1 MAWITP
7 VADRGPGAMHTLD
20 DQNRITNNINW
31 LTTNARAKQ
40 LYTGANLQKVTYVHN
55 DYITTANWADII
67 NVIKALTTQLNVKQ
81 TGAISNDM
89 TYSNMNTV
97 ESMILAI
104 YEKYQQATKQSA
116 NNHYTNDNIYAEAD
130 KSIYSAGLA
139 E

>member
-1 MAWITP
+1 
-7 VADRGPGAMHTLD
+7 MHTLD

-40 LYTGANLQKVTYVHN
+40 LYTGANLQKVTYVYN
-55 DYITTANWADII
+55 DYITSANWTDII

-116 NNHYTNDNIYAEAD
+116 NNHYTNDNIYTEAD

-139 E
+139 G

>member
-1 MAWITP
+1 
-7 VADRGPGAMHTLD
+7 MHTLD

-40 LYTGANLQKVTYVHN
+40 LYTGANLQKVTYVYN

-67 NVIKALTTQLNVKQ
+67 NVIKALTTQLNVRQ

-104 YEKYQQATKQSA
+104 YGKYQQATKQSA

>member
-1 MAWITP
+1 
-7 VADRGPGAMHTLD
+7 MHTLD

-40 LYTGANLQKVTYVHN
+40 LYTGANLQKVTYVYN

-81 TGAISNDM
+81 MGAISNDM

-116 NNHYTNDNIYAEAD
+116 NNHYTNDNIYTEAD

-139 E
+139 G